1 MQLGVNID
9 HIATIREARYRAMP
23 ESFNAEPDPVV
34 AALAAERG
42 GAIGITAHLRAD
54 RRHIQDRDIFRLREA
69 VTTKLNFEMGNDPEI
84 VEIALRVKPD
94 DACLVPEN
102 REEVT
107 TEGGLDC
114 VVHEV
119 AVTETIKRL
128 RGIGVRVSLFI
139 DPDQAQIEA
148 AIRLGAEAIELHTG
162 TFANAEG
169 AMLEAEIARLRAA
182 TELAL
187 AGGLIVNA
195 GHGINYS
202 NVARIRDIAGL
213 TELNIG
219 HSIVA
224 RATVVGMQR
233 ATVEMVRA
241 MVGDDARD
249 W

>member
-1 MQLGVNID
+1 MNLGVNID

-23 ESFNAEPDPVV
+23 GSPNAEPNPVE
-34 AALAAERG
+34 AAIAAERG

-54 RRHIQDRDIFRLREA
+54 RRHIQDRDIFALREA
-69 VTTKLNFEMGNDPEI
+69 IGTKLNFEMGNDPEI
-84 VEIALRVKPD
+84 VEIALRVKPE

-114 VVHEV
+114 VVHEA
-119 AVTETIKRL
+119 AVGETVKRL
-128 RGIGVRVSLFI
+128 QGIGVRVSLFI

-148 AIRLGAEAIELHTG
+148 AVRLGAECVELHTG
-162 TFANAEG
+162 TFANAAG
-169 AMLEAEIARLRAA
+169 AMLDAEVGRLRAA
-182 TELAL
+182 TNLARE
-187 AGGLIVNA
+187 AGLIVNA

-202 NVARIRDIAGL
+202 NIARIRTIPGL

-224 RATVVGMQR
+224 RSTVVGMER
-233 ATVEMVRA
+233 ATAEMLAA
-241 MVGDDARD
+241 MVG
-249 W
+249 

>member
-9 HIATIREARYRAMP
+9 HIATLREARYRTMP
-23 ESFNAEPDPVV
+23 GSANAEPNPVE

-42 GAIGITAHLRAD
+42 GAVGITAHLRAD
-54 RRHIQDRDIFRLREA
+54 RRHIQDRDIFALREA
-69 VTTKLNFEMGNDPEI
+69 ISTKLNFEMGNDPGI
-84 VEIALRVKPD
+84 VEIALRVKAE
-94 DACLVPEN
+94 DACLVPEG
-102 REEVT
+102 RDEVT

-114 VVHEV
+114 VVHAV
-119 AVTETIKRL
+119 AVGETVRRL
-128 RGIGVRVSLFI
+128 HGIGTRVSLFI

-148 AIRLGAEAIELHTG
+148 AVRLGVEAVELHTG

-169 AMLEAEIARLRAA
+169 AMLEAEVARLRAA

-187 AGGLIVNA
+187 TAGLIVNA

-202 NVARIRDIAGL
+202 NVARIREIAGL

-224 RATVVGMQR
+224 RSTVVGME
-233 ATVEMVRA
+233 AAVGEMLAA
-241 MVGDDARD
+241 MRG
-249 W
+249 